1 MLSRAAMCVGDEM
14 RTLDRGKQ
22 LLRLMMRHHCRGT
35 SSVDLGLD
43 ANKIRH
49 IKAALAFAVP

>member
-1 MLSRAAMCVGDEM
+1 VCWNHRKM

-43 ANKIRH
+43 AQKIRN